1 MAPLAVVP
9 GNFQGGGLMKI
20 ERRKF
25 VFRNLIGIALLTGF
39 IFLIANPALAA
50 IGSLERQKETNFAQE
65 YHEED
70 LYRILAVL
78 EGKMGRKKL
87 SPKAR
92 EKLFTLSGDQ
102 TRLVTSLC
110 DRISDDGR
118 SAGANIAYL
127 LAIALILL
135 S

>member
-1 MAPLAVVP
+1 M
-9 GNFQGGGLMKI
+9 GG
-20 ERRKF
+20 
-25 VFRNLIGIALLTGF
+25 
-39 IFLIANPALAA
+39 
-50 IGSLERQKETNFAQE
+50 
-65 YHEED
+65 
-70 LYRILAVL
+70 
-78 EGKMGRKKL
+78 KKL

-92 EKLFTLSGDQ
+92 EKLFTLSGYQ

-110 DRISDDGR
+110 DRISDDKR

>member
-1 MAPLAVVP
+1 DLHRILEV
-9 GNFQGGGLMKI
+9 
-20 ERRKF
+20 
-25 VFRNLIGIALLTGF
+25 
-39 IFLIANPALAA
+39 
-50 IGSLERQKETNFAQE
+50 LER
-65 YHEED
+65 
-70 LYRILAVL
+70 
-78 EGKMGRKKL
+78 KMGGKKL
-87 SPKAR
+87 SLKAR

-110 DRISDDGR
+110 DRISEDKR

>member
-1 MAPLAVVP
+1 M
-9 GNFQGGGLMKI
+9 MKNKP
-20 ERRKF
+20 RKF
-25 VFRNLIGIALLTGF
+25 VFRNLIGLALLTGF
-39 IFLIANPALAA
+39 IFMTANPTLAA
-50 IGSLERQKETNFAQE
+50 IGSLEPQKKTISAKE
-65 YHEED
+65 YQEED
-70 LYRILAVL
+70 LHRILEVL
-78 EGKMGRKKL
+78 ERKMGGKKL
-87 SPKAR
+87 SLKAR

-110 DRISDDGR
+110 DRISEDKR